1 MSDTSRVAD
10 AVTESV
16 AVLTDSL
23 EWVPDELAGDGDEE
37 ASPGHAVG
45 ARIGGEIGAVLG
57 RSVGELVANGLQEGN
72 SSDDVLGE
80 VREFLVAVFS
90 ELLTDADAD
99 SALAEI
105 RETARSLP
113 EEADEEATDEES
125 ADEAGEDESSADD
138 ESAEAA
144 GSEADE
150 SEAADEAEE
159 GESEAEGEDGA
170 GVTSPE
176 ELDNLREET
185 LREILDL
192 MSYDELQSIAKKVG
206 VKANLDTE
214 TMRERIVEEFTAEE
228 GSDDGEDSTDES
240 GESDE

>member
-1 MSDTSRVAD
+1 MSDTSRAAD
-10 AVTESV
+10 AVSESV

-23 EWVPDELAGDGDEE
+23 EWVPDELSGDGEGDT
-37 ASPGHAVG
+37 SPGRAVG

-57 RSVGELVANGLQEGN
+57 RSVGELVAAGLQEGN
-72 SSDDVLGE
+72 SSDDVLEE

-113 EEADEEATDEES
+113 EETGEEATDEEGT
-125 ADEAGEDESSADD
+125 GEDESSADD
-138 ESAEAA
+138 DSAAEAE
-144 GSEADE
+144 SEADGT
-150 SEAADEAEE
+150 EAADEAEE
-159 GESEAEGEDGA
+159 GESEADGEDGA

-228 GSDDGEDSTDES
+228 GSGDGEDSTDES
-240 GESDE
+240 DE

>member
-23 EWVPDELAGDGDEE
+23 DWVPDELAGDGDEE

-113 EEADEEATDEES
+113 EETADEEGTDEES

-138 ESAEAA
+138 ESVEAA
-144 GSEADE
+144 G

-159 GESEAEGEDGA
+159 AEAEADGEDGA

>member
-16 AVLTDSL
+16 DVLTNSL
-23 EWVPDELAGDGDEE
+23 EWVPDELAEDGDGT
-37 ASPGHAVG
+37 STGRAVG
-45 ARIGGEIGAVLG
+45 ARIGREIGAVLG
-57 RSVGELVANGLQEGN
+57 RSVGELVAAELREES

-105 RETARSLP
+105 QETARSLP
-113 EEADEEATDEES
+113 EQAGEEA
-125 ADEAGEDESSADD
+125 AGEEEESSADD
-138 ESAEAA
+138 GSTDEAEA
-144 GSEADE
+144 EADE
-150 SEAADEAEE
+150 AEAADEAEE
-159 GESEAEGEDGA
+159 GESESDGEDGA

-214 TMRERIVEEFTAEE
+214 TMRERIVEEFTADEE
-228 GSDDGEDSTDES
+228 DAGDAADSTDES
-240 GESDE
+240 DE